1 MDTPGHQDEPLSAVD
16 AAWLRMDRPTNLR
29 MICGMMMLDGH
40 LELNSLK
47 EIVRTRMLCIHRFR
61 QRVAGAASSPHWEF
75 DPHFDLD
82 WHVRRIARGA
92 GTLEE
97 VTSDLISTPLDPAR
111 PMWQWH
117 LVEGARNSALVMR
130 IHHCYGD
137 GFAMLHVIEA
147 ITDLNPR
154 KPRAARG
161 DLPGTDSSRSAL
173 ERILG
178 PVAAPLGDALRG
190 AIAIAGA
197 GGDLLLH
204 PGNALE
210 TARSGAS
217 LLYQAGVIA
226 TMTPDSP
233 TRLKGELGAMK
244 RAAWAEPL
252 ALAEVKGLACALG
265 CSVNDVL
272 VACITGALRGYLYD
286 QGDAVEGKEVRALV
300 PVNLRPPGPISELGN
315 RFGLV
320 FLELPIGIA
329 DPLARLQEV
338 HRRMQALKQSQQPM
352 VALGI
357 LAGMGVAPD
366 FLKERILDA
375 LAANASM
382 VVTNVRGPEQPR
394 WLGGRRITR
403 QVFWVPQSGGIGL
416 GISILSYAGQVSFA
430 VVSDVQRIPHPS
442 AITKRV
448 ATEFE
453 TLLLTALMTPWP
465 GDHTHRDAARG
476 KTGRA

>member
-1 MDTPGHQDEPLSAVD
+1 MEAPRNQDEPLSAVD
-16 AAWLRMDRPTNLR
+16 AAWLRMDRPTNLM

-40 LELNSLK
+40 VELNRLK
-47 EIVRTRMLCIHRFR
+47 DIIRTRMLCIHRFR
-61 QRVAGAASSPHWEF
+61 QRVAGAASGPHWEF

-82 WHVRRIARGA
+82 WHVRRIAPGA
-92 GTLEE
+92 GTLED

-117 LVEGARNSALVMR
+117 LVEGARSSALIMR

-137 GFAMLHVIEA
+137 GFAMLHVIDA
-147 ITDLNPR
+147 ITDLDPR
-154 KPRAARG
+154 KPRAAG
-161 DLPGTDSSRSAL
+161 TDLPGADAGRSAL

-178 PVAAPLGDALRG
+178 PAAAPLGDALRG
-190 AIAIAGA
+190 AVAMAGA

-204 PGNALE
+204 PGNALA

-217 LLYQAGVIA
+217 LLYQAAVIA

-252 ALAEVKGLACALG
+252 PLDEVQGLACALG

-272 VACITGALRGYLYD
+272 VACITGALRAYLFE
-286 QGDAVEGKEVRALV
+286 QGDSVEGKEVRALV
-300 PVNLRPPGPISELGN
+300 PVNLRPPGPITELGN

-320 FLELPIGIA
+320 FLGLPIGIE

-338 HRRMQALKQSQQPM
+338 HRRMQELKQSQQPT

-366 FLKERILDA
+366 FLKERVLDA

-430 VVSDVQRIPHPS
+430 VVSDVQRVPNPA
-442 AITKRV
+442 AITRRV
-448 ATEFE
+448 AAEFE
-453 TLLLTALMTPWP
+453 TLLLTALMSPWP
-465 GDHTHRDAARG
+465 GEQAHRHAARG
-476 KTGRA
+476 RTGRA

>member
-1 MDTPGHQDEPLSAVD
+1 MAAPGHQDEPLSAVD
-16 AAWLRMDRPTNLR
+16 AAWLHMDRTTNLM

-40 LELNSLK
+40 LELSRLK
-47 EIVRTRMLCIHRFR
+47 GLIRTRMLCIHRFR
-61 QRVAGAASSPHWEF
+61 QRVAGPASRPYWEC

-82 WHVRRIARGA
+82 WHVRRIASGA

-97 VTSDLISTPLDPAR
+97 VASDLISTPLDRAR

-117 LVEGARNSALVMR
+117 LVEGVHNSALIMR

-137 GFAMLHVIEA
+137 GFAMLHVVEG
-147 ITDLNPR
+147 ITDLSPHT
-154 KPRAARG
+154 PRAGHG
-161 DLPGTDSSRSAL
+161 DLPGANASRSAL

-178 PVAAPLGDALRG
+178 PAAVPLGDAVRG
-190 AIAIAGA
+190 ALALADT
-197 GGDLLLH
+197 GGRLLLH
-204 PGNALE
+204 PGNAVS
-210 TARSGAS
+210 TVRSGAR
-217 LLYQAGVIA
+217 LLCQAGAIA
-226 TMTPDSP
+226 SMTPDSP

-252 ALAEVKGLACALG
+252 ALGEVKALACAFS

-272 VACITGALRGYLYD
+272 VACITGALRAYLFD
-286 QGDAVEGKEVRALV
+286 HGDAVDGKEIRALV

-320 FLELPIGIA
+320 FLELPIGID

-338 HRRMQALKQSQQPM
+338 HRRMEVLKQSQQAQ

-394 WLGGRRITR
+394 WLAGRRITR
-403 QVFWVPQSGGIGL
+403 EVFWVPQSGGIGL

-430 VVSDVQRIPHPS
+430 VVSDVRRIPNPS
-442 AITKRV
+442 AIMQRV
-448 ATEFE
+448 AAQFE
-453 TLLLTALMTPWP
+453 ALVLAALLSPWP
-465 GDHTHRDAARG
+465 GEKTQRPAAH
-476 KTGRA
+476 GRADRA